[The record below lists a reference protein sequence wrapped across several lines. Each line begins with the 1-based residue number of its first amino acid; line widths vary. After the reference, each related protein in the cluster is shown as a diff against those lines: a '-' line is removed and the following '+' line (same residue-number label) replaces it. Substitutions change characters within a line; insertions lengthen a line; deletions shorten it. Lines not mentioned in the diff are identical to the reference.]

1 MAAPAHPVTQAAI
14 AFIHS
19 LDYSSIGEEALH
31 ISRRCMLDTVGLYV
45 AGLTEHSVHILID
58 DATDTGGREDARLL
72 GAGDRKVPA
81 ALAAR
86 VMGTA
91 AHAHDWDDTQVS
103 HDPNHVYGLLMHPSA
118 PPLTAAL
125 VMAQRIGGVNGQRLL
140 TAFHAGYEVAC
151 KVSEWIRPELYRRGL
166 HSSGVVGTL
175 GAAASAAAL
184 LGQDEKTTAMTLG
197 IAGSMASGIRAN
209 FGTMTKPL
217 HVGRACENGIT
228 AALLADRGYTADPE
242 ILDGQWGFPSVLGGG
257 FTESKPAEGFGN
269 PLTMVNPGVS
279 IKPYPSGILTH
290 QSMDAMK
297 ELVVAHDLK
306 PEEVERIDFYAGKNI
321 IEPIRYPIAKN
332 HLQAKFSMPA
342 LLAMMVIRRQA
353 GRREFT
359 DAFVGGEAMQQMQ
372 RRIDVHLDPA
382 IEAMGFD
389 RIRSRIEVTT
399 HDGRRLT
406 QWADERYRGG
416 PSKPMSDQEVEE
428 KFRLCT
434 DGLLE
439 PARQQQV
446 IDLVWG
452 IDGLDD
458 TNTLVE
464 AIQLE
469 RPPQE

>member
-1 MAAPAHPVTQAAI
+1 MSAHPHNITAA
-14 AFIHS
+14 AAEFVQN
-19 LDYSSIGEEALH
+19 LRYEDLNEEALH
-31 ISRRCMLDTVGLYV
+31 IARRCILDTMGLYV
-45 AGLTEHSVHILID
+45 AGLTEHSIHILIE
-58 DATDTGGREDARLL
+58 DAEDTGGRADATLL
-72 GAGDRKVPA
+72 GAGKTKVPA
-81 ALAAR
+81 PLAAR

-103 HDPNHVYGLLMHPSA
+103 HDPDHVYGLLMHPSA

-125 VMAQRIGGVNGQRLL
+125 VMAQKVGGVDGKALL

-151 KVSEWIRPELYRRGL
+151 KVSEWTKPDLYRRGL

-175 GAAASAAAL
+175 GAAATAARL
-184 LGQDEKTTAMTLG
+184 LGLDTEKTALALG
-197 IAGSMASGIRAN
+197 IAGSMAAGIRAN

-228 AALLADRGYTADPE
+228 AALLAQRGYTADPE
-242 ILDGQWGFPSVLGGG
+242 ILDGRWGFPTVLGGG
-257 FTESKPAEGFGN
+257 FTEEKLSQGFGN

-290 QSMDAMK
+290 QSMDAMR
-297 ELVVAHDLK
+297 ELVLAHDLK
-306 PEEVERIDFYAGKNI
+306 PEEVERVDFFAANNI
-321 IEPIRYPIAKN
+321 IEPIRYPVAQN

-359 DAFVGGEAMQQMQ
+359 DAFVGGEAMQDMQ
-372 RRIDVHLDPA
+372 RRTHVHLDPE

-389 RIRSRIEVTT
+389 LIRSRIEVTT
-399 HDGRRLT
+399 KDGRKLI

-416 PSKPMSDQEVEE
+416 PSNPMTDAEVEE

-434 DGLLE
+434 EGLLDE
-439 PARQQQV
+439 ARQAHAIEQIWAIEQMSD
-446 IDLVWG
+446 ID
-452 IDGLDD
+452 
-458 TNTLVE
+458 TLIG
-464 AIQLE
+464 AIQLDAPVNE
-469 RPPQE
+469 

>member
-1 MAAPAHPVTQAAI
+1 MAATPQNITAA
-14 AFIHS
+14 AADFVQS
-19 LDYSSIGEEALH
+19 LRYEDLSDEALH
-31 ISRRCMLDTVGLYV
+31 IARRCIIDTMGLYV
-45 AGLTEHSVHILID
+45 AGLTEHSIHILID
-58 DATDTGGREDARLL
+58 DAKDTGGRADATLL
-72 GAGDRKVPA
+72 GAGSLKVPA
-81 ALAAR
+81 PLAAR

-103 HDPNHVYGLLMHPSA
+103 HDPAHVYGLLMHPSA

-125 VMAQRIGGVNGQRLL
+125 VMAQKVGNIDGKALL
-140 TAFHAGYEVAC
+140 TAFHVGYEVAC
-151 KVSEWIRPELYRRGL
+151 KVSEWTKPDLYRRGL

-175 GAAASAAAL
+175 GAAATAARL
-184 LGQDEKTTAMTLG
+184 LGLDHEKTAVALG

-228 AALLADRGYTADPE
+228 AALLAQRGYTADPE
-242 ILDGQWGFPSVLGGG
+242 ILDGRWGFPTVLGGG
-257 FTESKPAEGFGN
+257 FSEEKLSEGFGK

-290 QSMDAMK
+290 QSMDAMRD
-297 ELVVAHDLK
+297 LVLEHDLK
-306 PEEVERIDFYAGKNI
+306 PEEVEQIDFYAANNI
-321 IEPIRYPIAKN
+321 IEPIRYPVASN

-359 DAFVGGEAMQQMQ
+359 DEFVGGDAMQDMQ
-372 RRIDVHLDPA
+372 KRTQVHLDPE

-389 RIRSRIEVTT
+389 LIRSRIEVTT
-399 HDGRRLT
+399 KDGRKLV

-416 PSKPMSDQEVEE
+416 PSKPMTDAEVEE

-434 DGLLE
+434 EGLLDE
-439 PARQQQV
+439 TRQRRAIEQIWA
-446 IDLVWG
+446 IDT
-452 IDGLDD
+452 ISDI
-458 TNTLVE
+458 NTLIE
-464 AIQLE
+464 GIQLDE
-469 RPPQE
+469 PVHD